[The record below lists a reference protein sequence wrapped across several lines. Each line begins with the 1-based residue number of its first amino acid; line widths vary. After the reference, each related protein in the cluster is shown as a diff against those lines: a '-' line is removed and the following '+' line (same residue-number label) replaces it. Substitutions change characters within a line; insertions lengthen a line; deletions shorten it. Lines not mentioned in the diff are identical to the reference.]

1 MRLGHSCFYVLD
13 VLTRLQFSA
22 LYFFG
27 QSRFLV
33 LVRIGHS
40 RFQFWDR
47 CQRLHALAL
56 DRFGHLRIRKLTD
69 GILLRND
76 GSP

>member
-1 MRLGHSCFYVLD
+1 MFLRFGCPHA
-13 VLTRLQFSA
+13 LTAFRFV
-22 LYFFG
+22 FFG
-27 QSRFLV
+27 QSRFPV
-33 LVRIGHS
+33 LVRSGHS